1 MHIRSLQDLQ
11 SVLYIYISICHVAS
25 RFYPS
30 ANRVNS
36 NSGVPSWT
44 TAPIETLHPL
54 GSRTLI
60 LKLQVVGGLHVPTV
74 GHFWKTAGMAAAMP
88 KSLENIL
95 KAHCHYP
102 LIFTFLPAYCDT
114 HSSLL
119 AFEMYD
125 LCKAFESLVFEPKR
139 CIQPPCRW
147 IFVFCRDETSN
158 SKVPKFHTYRLYIF

>member
-11 SVLYIYISICHVAS
+11 SACVIYTYIFTGPFQFVMLRVDFN

-60 LKLQVVGGLHVPTV
+60 LKLQVVGGLHVPSV
-74 GHFWKTAGMAAAMP
+74 GHFLKTAGMAAAMP

-102 LIFTFLPAYCDT
+102 LIFTFLKAYCDI
-114 HSSLL
+114 L
-119 AFEMYD
+119 
-125 LCKAFESLVFEPKR
+125 
-139 CIQPPCRW
+139 
-147 IFVFCRDETSN
+147 
-158 SKVPKFHTYRLYIF
+158 